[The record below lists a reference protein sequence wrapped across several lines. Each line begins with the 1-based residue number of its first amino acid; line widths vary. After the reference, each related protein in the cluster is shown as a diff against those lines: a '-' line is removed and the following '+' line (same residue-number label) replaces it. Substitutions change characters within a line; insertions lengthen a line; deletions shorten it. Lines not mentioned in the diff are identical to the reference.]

1 MNSKLSKVAA
11 ILAWII
17 GVMSVIAGGKVLLGA
32 PPDYYVVDWLP
43 IYNFIV
49 GVVTVLVT
57 AVLIWRNSR
66 YALLAAIVT
75 LAANVLGLLMLL
87 IAFRDVVA
95 QASLAAMTF
104 RIVVWLIIL
113 ALMVAA
119 RKKQTAIQ
127 FN

>member
-49 GVVTVLVT
+49 G
-57 AVLIWRNSR
+57 W
-66 YALLAAIVT
+66 
-75 LAANVLGLLMLL
+75 
-87 IAFRDVVA
+87 
-95 QASLAAMTF
+95 
-104 RIVVWLIIL
+104 
-113 ALMVAA
+113 
-119 RKKQTAIQ
+119 
-127 FN
+127 

>member
-1 MNSKLSKVAA
+1 MNSKLSKAAA

-17 GVMSVIAGGKVLLGA
+17 GAMAIVAGGLVQLGTR
-32 PPDYYVVDWLP
+32 PDYYVIEWLP

-66 YALLAAIVT
+66 YALPAAIMT
-75 LAANVLGLLMLL
+75 LAANVLGLLVLL
-87 IAFRDVVA
+87 TAFQDVVA
-95 QASLAAMTF
+95 RASLAAMMV

-119 RKKQTAIQ
+119 RKK
-127 FN
+127 

>member
-1 MNSKLSKVAA
+1 M
-11 ILAWII
+11 
-17 GVMSVIAGGKVLLGA
+17 
-32 PPDYYVVDWLP
+32 
-43 IYNFIV
+43 
-49 GVVTVLVT
+49 TVLVT

-66 YALLAAIVT
+66 YALLAAIAT
-75 LAANVLGLLMLL
+75 LAANVLGLLVLL

-119 RKKQTAIQ
+119 RKKQTAIAIQLDLSRLRQ
-127 FN
+127 FPILACQLN